1 MRYRQSAMIGRVS
14 LRARAAA
21 LLPLAA
27 LGVHDLRYR
36 LAYGG
41 DAGHELARQG
51 HAYLG
56 IAKPLVGVLC
66 ALAAAE
72 MVARLARAWRIGEAA
87 ERNWSRSRL
96 WAAATVALVAVFFG
110 QELLEG
116 AIFAGHPAG
125 LAGVMGAGGWL
136 ALPLSVAA
144 AGLLTLFLAGAR
156 AGARALAA
164 RRRRATARGA
174 LAGTRPLPLA
184 VAARRPAPLASA
196 AAGRAPP
203 QALPLLA

>member
-1 MRYRQSAMIGRVS
+1 MIGRIS
-14 LRARAAA
+14 LRSRAAA

-27 LGVHDLRYR
+27 LAVHDLRYR

-72 MVARLARAWRIGEAA
+72 MVARLARAWRIGDAA

-96 WAAATVALVAVFFG
+96 WALATVALVAVFSARSCSRARSSP
-110 QELLEG
+110 
-116 AIFAGHPAG
+116 AIPPGSPAFWVRAVG
-125 LAGVMGAGGWL
+125 L
-136 ALPLSVAA
+136 PC
-144 AGLLTLFLAGAR
+144 R
-156 AGARALAA
+156 
-164 RRRRATARGA
+164 
-174 LAGTRPLPLA
+174 
-184 VAARRPAPLASA
+184 
-196 AAGRAPP
+196 
-203 QALPLLA
+203 

>member
-1 MRYRQSAMIGRVS
+1 MIGRIS

-27 LGVHDLRYR
+27 LAVHDLRYR

-41 DAGHELARQG
+41 DAGRELARQG

-96 WAAATVALVAVFFG
+96 WALATAALLAVFFG

-125 LAGVMGAGGWL
+125 LAGILGAGGWL
-136 ALPLSVAA
+136 ALPLSVAV
-144 AGLLTLFLAGAR
+144 AGLLTLLLAGAR
-156 AGARALAA
+156 AVAHVLAA
-164 RRRRATARGA
+164 RRRRPAPRHARSGPC
-174 LAGTRPLPLA
+174 RLP
-184 VAARRPAPLASA
+184 VAFGPRRAAPLASA

-203 QALPLLA
+203 RLEPLPS

>member
-1 MRYRQSAMIGRVS
+1 MRYRHSAMIGRIS

-72 MVARLARAWRIGEAA
+72 AVARLARAWRIGEAG
-87 ERNWSRSRL
+87 ERSVRAVGGCGCSRPARWSRCSSARNCSKARSSPATPRA
-96 WAAATVALVAVFFG
+96 WPACSAA
-110 QELLEG
+110 
-116 AIFAGHPAG
+116 
-125 LAGVMGAGGWL
+125 GAG
-136 ALPLSVAA
+136 S
-144 AGLLTLFLAGAR
+144 R
-156 AGARALAA
+156 CR
-164 RRRRATARGA
+164 
-174 LAGTRPLPLA
+174 
-184 VAARRPAPLASA
+184 
-196 AAGRAPP
+196 
-203 QALPLLA
+203 

>member
-1 MRYRQSAMIGRVS
+1 MIGRIS
-14 LRARAAA
+14 LRSRAAA

-27 LGVHDLRYR
+27 LAVHDLRYR

-72 MVARLARAWRIGEAA
+72 MVARLARAWRIGDAA

-96 WAAATVALVAVFFG
+96 WALATVALVAVFFG

-125 LAGVMGAGGWL
+125 LAGVLGAGGWL
-136 ALPLSVAA
+136 ALPLSFVA
-144 AGLLTLFLAGAR
+144 GGVLTLFLAGAR
-156 AGARALAA
+156 AAARAL
-164 RRRRATARGA
+164 TARHR
-174 LAGTRPLPLA
+174 RPASRLPFSGGQRLPVA
-184 VAARRPAPLASA
+184 VAARRSPPLASA

-203 QALPLLA
+203 RVAPLHT

>member
-1 MRYRQSAMIGRVS
+1 MRMLGRLS

-27 LGVHDLRYR
+27 LAVHDLRYR

-56 IAKPLVGVLC
+56 IAKPLVGVLF
-66 ALAAAE
+66 ALVVAE
-72 MVARLARAWRIGEAA
+72 LLARLARAWRVGEVD
-87 ERNWSRSRL
+87 ERAWSRGRL
-96 WAAATVALVAVFFG
+96 WLFATGALVAVFLG

-125 LAGVMGAGGWL
+125 LAGVLGAGGWL
-136 ALPLSVAA
+136 ALPLSFVA
-144 AGLLTLFLAGAR
+144 GGILTLFLAGAR
-156 AGARALAA
+156 AAARAL
-164 RRRRATARGA
+164 TARHR
-174 LAGTRPLPLA
+174 RPASRRPFSGGQRLPVA
-184 VAARRPAPLASA
+184 VAARRSPPLASA

-203 QALPLLA
+203 RVAPLHT

>member
-1 MRYRQSAMIGRVS
+1 MRYRQSAMIGRIS

-27 LGVHDLRYR
+27 LAVHDLRYR

-66 ALAAAE
+66 ALLAAE
-72 MVARLARAWRIGEAA
+72 LVARLARAWRIGEAA
-87 ERNWSRSRL
+87 EQNWSRSRL
-96 WAAATVALVAVFFG
+96 WALATAALVAVFFG

-125 LAGVMGAGGWL
+125 LAGVLGAGGWL
-136 ALPLSVAA
+136 ALPLSFVA
-144 AGLLTLFLAGAR
+144 GGVLILFLAGAR
-156 AGARALAA
+156 AAARAL
-164 RRRRATARGA
+164 TARHRRSA
-174 LAGTRPLPLA
+174 SRRPFSGGRRPPVA
-184 VAARRPAPLASA
+184 VAARRSPPLASA

-203 QALPLLA
+203 RLAALHT

>member
-1 MRYRQSAMIGRVS
+1 MRMLGRLS

-56 IAKPLVGVLC
+56 IAKPLVGVLF
-66 ALAAAE
+66 ALVVAE
-72 MVARLARAWRIGEAA
+72 LLARLARAWRVGDVGERA
-87 ERNWSRSRL
+87 WSRGRL
-96 WAAATVALVAVFFG
+96 WLFATVALVAVFLG
-110 QELLEG
+110 QEMLEG
-116 AIFAGHPAG
+116 AIVAGHPAG
-125 LAGVMGAGGWL
+125 LAGVLGAGGWL
-136 ALPLSVAA
+136 ALPLSFVA
-144 AGLLTLFLAGAR
+144 GGVLTLFLAGAR
-156 AGARALAA
+156 AAARALNA
-164 RRRRATARGA
+164 RH
-174 LAGTRPLPLA
+174 
-184 VAARRPAPLASA
+184 RRPASRRPFSGGRRLPVAVAVRRSSPLASA

-203 QALPLLA
+203 RVAALQT

>member
-1 MRYRQSAMIGRVS
+1 MRMLGRLS

-27 LGVHDLRYR
+27 LAVHDLRYR

-56 IAKPLVGVLC
+56 IAKPLVGVLF
-66 ALAAAE
+66 ALVVAE
-72 MVARLARAWRIGEAA
+72 LLARLARAWRVGEVD
-87 ERNWSRSRL
+87 ERAWSRGRL
-96 WAAATVALVAVFFG
+96 WLFATGALVAVFLG

-125 LAGVMGAGGWL
+125 LAGVLGAGGWL
-136 ALPLSVAA
+136 ALPLSFVA
-144 AGLLTLFLAGAR
+144 GGILTLFLAGAR
-156 AGARALAA
+156 TAAGALAA
-164 RRRRATARGA
+164 RHRRAASC
-174 LAGTRPLPLA
+174 RPFVGGRRLPVA
-184 VAARRPAPLASA
+184 VAARRSSPLAWA

-203 QALPLLA
+203 RVAAPHS